1 MTIFNNRELDKLFD
15 DITNRFFDSDNISET
30 IKAGCSS
37 GSICYGYT
45 ITIGSD
51 GKPVVKEYGNAKPS
65 RSTTLDNT
73 LVDTIVDETNEQ
85 LKLVAEMPGVARL
98 SLTESMMDINLE
110 HDAAGSDLTDLL
122 EKFTQITQN
131 YDLIKIPGSFRILT
145 EDMESVRKLL
155 ESIPNVMD
163 LSNNRLV
170 RIKITVSEESRADV
184 GSSVIG
190 LLHGNGIEF
199 VDAYFSQENMIITFN
214 REDASRAYDV
224 LRSEI
229 G

>member
-85 LKLVAEMPGVARL
+85 LKLVAEMPGV
-98 SLTESMMDINLE
+98 
-110 HDAAGSDLTDLL
+110 
-122 EKFTQITQN
+122 EK
-131 YDLIKIPGSFRILT
+131 
-145 EDMESVRKLL
+145 
-155 ESIPNVMD
+155 
-163 LSNNRLV
+163 
-170 RIKITVSEESRADV
+170 EERVVNA
-184 GSSVIG
+184 
-190 LLHGNGIEF
+190 
-199 VDAYFSQENMIITFN
+199 
-214 REDASRAYDV
+214 
-224 LRSEI
+224 
-229 G
+229 

>member
-85 LKLVAEMPGVARL
+85 LKLVAEMPGV
-98 SLTESMMDINLE
+98 
-110 HDAAGSDLTDLL
+110 
-122 EKFTQITQN
+122 EK
-131 YDLIKIPGSFRILT
+131 

>member
-37 GSICYGYT
+37 GPICYGYT

-51 GKPVVKEYGNAKPS
+51 GKPVVKEYGN
-65 RSTTLDNT
+65 
-73 LVDTIVDETNEQ
+73 
-85 LKLVAEMPGVARL
+85 ARL